1 MSELPPSHKPLRG
14 LLFDFD
20 GLIVD
25 TESPSYESW
34 NEIYRE
40 HGHELDLA
48 QWADVISNHDSA
60 FDALENLRL
69 LVGDAD
75 FDAQAAAARRNSRK
89 NQITDLTELLPG
101 IRRYVDEAS
110 SMGLKLGIASGSS
123 RQWVT
128 RHLARLGID
137 GHWECIR
144 CRDDVERSKPDPET
158 YLALLDCLGVDAAEA
173 IALEDSPNGITSAKA
188 AGLFVVAVPNSLT
201 RLLDLSAADLVVES
215 LPDLPLTELIR
226 IARR

>member
-1 MSELPPSHKPLRG
+1 MPLRARLGG

-40 HGHELDLA
+40 HRHELDLA
-48 QWADVISNHDSA
+48 QWADVISNHDSP

-75 FDAQAAAARRNSRK
+75 FDAAALAARRNARK
-89 NQITDLTELLPG
+89 DEITDLTELLPG
-101 IRRYVDEAS
+101 IRKYVDEAS
-110 SMGLKLGIASGSS
+110 GMGLKLGIASGSS

-128 RHLARLGID
+128 RHLERLGID
-137 GHWECIR
+137 QHWDCIR
-144 CRDDVERSKPDPET
+144 CRDDVQRSKPDPET
-158 YLALLDCLGVDAAEA
+158 YLALLDCLGVSAEEA
-173 IALEDSPNGITSAKA
+173 IALEDSPNGIASAKA
-188 AGLFVVAVPNSLT
+188 AGIYVVAVPNPLT
-201 RLLDLSAADLVVES
+201 RLLDLSDADLVVES
-215 LPDLPLTELIR
+215 LADLPLDELL
-226 IARR
+226 RRAGR